1 MIIEFSLRFEAA
13 HRFLN
18 PESKACMTP
27 HGHSWMATLILK
39 FTEQKLSHSQMTVEF
54 SKIKKDW
61 KELIQQTFDH
71 SFMHNVKD
79 PLVEILKKSEIEL
92 KLVPF
97 PGDPTTELIALF
109 MFQKMDNI
117 LSHSPFS
124 KSIQVKAIKLQE
136 TETNTVICDRDF
148 FEKQKESF
156 KVFKAW
162 WLSLDPADRSFD
174 AG

>member
-1 MIIEFSLRFEAA
+1 MIIEFSRRFEAA

-18 PESKACMTP
+18 PESKACVTP
-27 HGHSWMATLILK
+27 HGHSWIATLILN
-39 FTEQKLSHSQMTVEF
+39 FTGQGLSHCQMTVEF

-79 PLVEILKKSEIEL
+79 PLIEVLKKSETEL

-109 MFQKMDNI
+109 MFLKMDKI
-117 LSHSPFS
+117 LSNAPFS
-124 KSIQVKAIKLQE
+124 KLIQVKAVKLQE
-136 TETNTVICDRDF
+136 TETNTVICDRNF

-162 WLSLDPADRSFD
+162 WLNPDPADRSFD